1 MPGIQYAKPVFY
13 PTAMVLS
20 LFGRRGMVLELI
32 FVVCLFSD
40 SMETSED
47 NSKEQALVAEQES
60 NDAVSHTCGDP
71 QSISENKMV
80 ETLTACIK

>member
-1 MPGIQYAKPVFY
+1 
-13 PTAMVLS
+13 
-20 LFGRRGMVLELI
+20 MVLELI